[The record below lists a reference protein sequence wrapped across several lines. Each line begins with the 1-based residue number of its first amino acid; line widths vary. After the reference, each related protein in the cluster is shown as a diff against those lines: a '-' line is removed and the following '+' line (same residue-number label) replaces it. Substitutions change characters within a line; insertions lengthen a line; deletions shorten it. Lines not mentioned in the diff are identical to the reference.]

1 MKQAVIPAIE
11 KLSQKEL
18 SWPGSPMLYIRQVIT
33 GFIQGIYE
41 NVSEAQYRW
50 SSDPAA
56 AKIFIS
62 ASTPVDAKAFGQRP
76 VIAVSRSAIMFAAT
90 GIGGIESMSAKDGSV
105 VRSDIINTQLIV
117 QHISTKEA
125 EAEEMA
131 FYTFE
136 QVWANQEVLAR
147 YGFILSAN
155 PAVEQA
161 SPAGSLVEGDVKGMW
176 AVPVILPVRAVRRI
190 RSTPM
195 GDPILKRI
203 SYRIEVK
210 LDLTNVDEDRP
221 HGGPPLDGDPANIP
235 LGPMTTLPGAS
246 QDPAPMPSSFRTIGP
261 KE

>member
-11 KLSQKEL
+11 KLSPQEL
-18 SWPGSPMLYIRQVIT
+18 SWAGSPVLYIRQIIT

-41 NVSEAQYRW
+41 NVSEANYRW
-50 SSDPAA
+50 SDDPNAS
-56 AKIFIS
+56 KIFIS

-76 VIAVSRSAIMFAAT
+76 VIAVSRSAIQFSAT
-90 GIGGIESMSAKDGSV
+90 AIGGIESMSAKDGSI
-105 VRSDIINTQLIV
+105 VRSDMLTTMLIA

-136 QVWANQEVLAR
+136 QVWANQEVLAH
-147 YGFILSAN
+147 YNLVLSAN
-155 PAVEQA
+155 PAVEQPA
-161 SPAGSLVEGDVKGMW
+161 PAGSLVEGDVKGMW
-176 AVPVILPVRAVRRI
+176 AVPVILPVRLVRRV
-190 RSTPM
+190 RSIPM
-195 GDPILKRI
+195 GDPIMKRV
-203 SYRIEVK
+203 SYRIRIE
-210 LDLTNVDEDRP
+210 LEPRAATEDRP
-221 HGGPPLDGDPANIP
+221 AYGPPAGYDPANIP